1 MRKPQKGAVAAGH
14 TLTAEAGAEMLREG
28 GSAVDA
34 AIAALAMACVCE
46 PVLASPGGGGFAMI
60 RDGNTGKT
68 QLLDFFTQTP
78 LEKRGNAEDGFQTI
92 EADFGPTKQ
101 IFHIGP
107 ATVATPGFL
116 DGLDALANR
125 GARLTHK
132 EHFAPA
138 IEAASSGINLTVYQS
153 YLSTVVAPIL
163 MATEASRALFAP
175 VGLLQ
180 SAGETF
186 VNPGLAETFRV
197 LGQTSWRDSK
207 IAEALLKVQAA
218 NGHLSEADLSAYQVE
233 EREPL
238 ALNVA
243 EARVFLNP
251 LPAASGTLIQYALQH
266 LEDCTPVSL
275 ATALNAADEARVSA
289 RGDLSALLKHPL
301 RQNGT
306 THISAVDTDGNAC
319 SVTVSNGT
327 GSGEIVNG
335 FGFMLNNILGEE
347 DVNPGGSV
355 GWPVNTRP
363 ASMMCPTVLE
373 TPDGRLIALGSGG
386 SSRIRSA
393 IFQAV
398 ARLSF
403 GDATLLQAV
412 QMPRLHIE
420 NGHLDVEAGL
430 EQRQLE
436 DLIDAFSDHRIWAE
450 PNMFFGGVHAVQKT
464 GSGEFEGIGDRRREG
479 AAVIVN

>member
-1 MRKPQKGAVAAGH
+1 MEKSQTGAVAAGH
-14 TLTAEAGAEMLREG
+14 NFTAKAGAEMLREG

-116 DGLDALANR
+116 DGLDALSKR
-125 GARLTHK
+125 GARLTLQD
-132 EHFAPA
+132 HFAPA
-138 IEAASSGINLTVYQS
+138 IEAASSGFKLTGYQA

-163 MATEASRALFAP
+163 MATEASRNLFAP
-175 VGLLQ
+175 VGQLRG
-180 SAGETF
+180 AGETF

-197 LGQTSWRDSK
+197 LGQTSWRESE
-207 IAEALLKVQAA
+207 IAGALLEEQAA
-218 NGHLSEADLSAYQVE
+218 NGHLSEADLSAYRVE

-238 ALNVA
+238 SLSVG

-251 LPAASGTLIQYALQH
+251 RPAASGTLIQYALQH
-266 LEDCTPVSL
+266 LGDCKPVSL
-275 ATALNAADEARVSA
+275 AAALNAADEARLSA

-306 THISAVDTDGNAC
+306 THISAVDADGNAC

-347 DVNPGGSV
+347 DVNPGGST
-355 GWPVNTRP
+355 GWPVNIRP
-363 ASMMCPTVLE
+363 ASMMCPTLLE
-373 TPDGRLIALGSGG
+373 TSDGRLIALGSGG

-393 IFQAV
+393 VFQAV

-403 GDATLLQAV
+403 GGVPLPEAV
-412 QMPRLHIE
+412 QMPRLHVE

-430 EQRQLE
+430 EQRHLA
-436 DLIDAFSDHRIWAE
+436 DLINAFSDHRIWAE

-464 GSGEFEGIGDRRREG
+464 GSGEFDGIGDRRREG
-479 AAVIVN
+479 VAVIVD

>member
-1 MRKPQKGAVAAGH
+1 MGTSQKGAVAAGH
-14 TLTAEAGAEMLREG
+14 TLTAEAGAKMLREG

-78 LEKRGNAEDGFQTI
+78 REKRGNAEDGFQTI
-92 EADFGPTKQ
+92 VADFGPTKQ

-116 DGLDALANR
+116 DGLDALSER
-125 GARLTHK
+125 GARLTHQ

-138 IEAASSGINLTVYQS
+138 IEAASAGVNLTGYQA

-163 MATEASRALFAP
+163 MATETSRALFAP
-175 VGLLQ
+175 LGQLQ
-180 SAGETF
+180 GAGEIF
-186 VNPGLAETFRV
+186 VNPGLAETFRI
-197 LGQTSWRDSK
+197 LGQTNWRDSE
-207 IAEALLKVQAA
+207 IAEAMLEEQAA
-218 NGHLSEADLSAYQVE
+218 NGHLSDADLSAYQVK

-238 ALNVA
+238 ALIVG

-266 LEDCTPVSL
+266 LGDCTPVSL
-275 ATALNAADEARVSA
+275 ASALNAADEARVSA

-306 THISAVDTDGNAC
+306 THISAIDADGNAC

-363 ASMMCPTVLE
+363 ASMMCPSLLE
-373 TPDGRLIALGSGG
+373 SPDGRLIALGSGG

-403 GDATLLQAV
+403 GGATLPNAV
-412 QMPRLHIE
+412 QMPRLHVE
-420 NGHLDVEAGL
+420 NGHLDVEAGF
-430 EQRQLE
+430 EEHHLE
-436 DLIDAFSDHRIWAE
+436 DLIDAFSDHRVWAE

-464 GSGEFEGIGDRRREG
+464 SSGEFEGIGDRRREG
-479 AAVIVN
+479 AAVIVH